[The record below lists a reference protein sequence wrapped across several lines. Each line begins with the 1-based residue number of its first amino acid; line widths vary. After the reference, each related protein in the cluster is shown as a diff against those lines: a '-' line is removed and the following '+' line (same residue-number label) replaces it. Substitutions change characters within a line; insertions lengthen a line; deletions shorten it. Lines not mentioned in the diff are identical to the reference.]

1 MIGKC
6 IPILPIILYMF
17 ISQSYIIC
25 FLSKCG
31 YYYTFHYL
39 MGRYEKCDPNAT
51 NWWGVDDND
60 IAYNDAVPLALESV
74 SAEDSSSKV
83 DAAPQMAADE
93 MVGEDSYE
101 TNNQVDGVDEAD
113 VAKSDGGKFSFF
125 FGTFCFLLVGL
136 MLTILQS
143 QLMYMQHMGNCY
155 KFGMPQLGV

>member
-1 MIGKC
+1 
-6 IPILPIILYMF
+6 
-17 ISQSYIIC
+17 
-25 FLSKCG
+25 
-31 YYYTFHYL
+31 

-113 VAKSDGGKFSFF
+113 VAKSDGGKITLFDINN
-125 FGTFCFLLVGL
+125 C
-136 MLTILQS
+136 ILS
-143 QLMYMQHMGNCY
+143 ICWANT
-155 KFGMPQLGV
+155 